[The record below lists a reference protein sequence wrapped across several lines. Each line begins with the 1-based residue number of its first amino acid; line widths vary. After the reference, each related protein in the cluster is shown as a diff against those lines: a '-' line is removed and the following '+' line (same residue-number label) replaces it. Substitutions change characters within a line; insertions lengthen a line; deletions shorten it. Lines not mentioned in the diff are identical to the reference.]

1 MLKRTPT
8 VLVAI
13 ALAAAACSS
22 GSATAT
28 TVADTATD
36 PSTTVTSTT
45 AAAVDTTTTS
55 VPASDGFPVTIVAD
69 NGEVT
74 IDQMPSR
81 IVSLSPTATEILF
94 AIGAGDQVVAVD
106 SLSNHPADAP
116 VTDLTSWTPSVEAI
130 AAFNPDVVF
139 ISFDP
144 GDVVAG
150 LAAIGIPTVL
160 HGTAFTL
167 DAAFAQWEQTGAATG
182 HLAESVQLVAE
193 TQADIDAAVSSVGG
207 AGTGLTYY
215 YEIDNLLYSTTSA
228 SFIGQLLAPL
238 GLVNVADEAPD
249 PDGYGYPQLSSE
261 YLVDADPALILLA
274 DTKCCAESAES
285 VAQRPGWDTMT
296 AIDKGSVV
304 ELDDDVASRWGPR
317 IVELVEAV
325 ADAITSLVAINS

>member
-1 MLKRTPT
+1 MLKRTSV
-8 VLVAI
+8 VLAAI
-13 ALAAAACSS
+13 ALVVAACST
-22 GSATAT
+22 GAETAT
-28 TVADTATD
+28 TVAE
-36 PSTTVTSTT
+36 PEPTTTSTT
-45 AAAVDTTTTS
+45 SAPMETTTS
-55 VPASDGFPVTIVAD
+55 APESDGFPVTIVAD

-74 IDQMPSR
+74 IEQMPSR

-106 SLSNHPADAP
+106 SLSNHPAEAP
-116 VTDLTSWTPSVEAI
+116 LTDLTSWTPSVEAI
-130 AAFNPDVVF
+130 AAFDPDVVF

-160 HGTAFTL
+160 HGTALSL
-167 DAAFAQWEQTGAATG
+167 DAAFGQWEQTGAATG

-193 TQADIDAAVSSVGG
+193 AQAAIDAAVSSVDG
-207 AGTGLTYY
+207 AGSGLTYY
-215 YEIDNLLYSTTSA
+215 YEIDDFLYSTTSA

-249 PDGYGYPQLSSE
+249 PDGFGYPQLSSE

-274 DTKCCAESAES
+274 DTKCCGESAES
-285 VAQRPGWDTMT
+285 IAQRPGWSTMT
-296 AIDKGSVV
+296 AIDTGAVV

-317 IVELVEAV
+317 IVELVETV
-325 ADAITSLVAINS
+325 AEAIMSLVATNT